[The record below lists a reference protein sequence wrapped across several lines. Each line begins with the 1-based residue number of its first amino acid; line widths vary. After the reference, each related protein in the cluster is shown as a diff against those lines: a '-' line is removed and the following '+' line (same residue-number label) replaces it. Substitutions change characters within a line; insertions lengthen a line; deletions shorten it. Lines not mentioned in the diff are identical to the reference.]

1 MSMYYPCNIMS
12 EKVVSI
18 IVPVYNVEA
27 YLSQCVDS
35 LVNQTYPHIEIILV
49 DDGSTDAS
57 GRICDEYAQRDTRI
71 RVIHKPN
78 GGQSEARNTA
88 LSVAAGYYVMYV
100 DSDDWIAIDTV
111 EKCLAILE
119 KNSEID
125 LLEFG
130 TIDYIDGVP
139 AEYQSYSGG
148 SENEQMSGLNA
159 LRSYSLGNLPSP
171 LAGGKVC
178 VIDKVKELRF
188 LDGRLHEDNVYVFE
202 ALTKVN
208 YYYYLNEPL
217 YFYRRNRV
225 GATTQLLNFKI
236 QDMFLNI
243 RDVRSKMSKEHPE
256 YVIYA
261 NSLMLHRVLDYS
273 FRCYRQGVDVKK
285 FEKMLAP
292 FIESVKAYPIL
303 DPTIKKKLFIY
314 MPRLYVRFTVHVL
327 PKIRQVLRWRP
338 FKGA

>member
-1 MSMYYPCNIMS
+1 MYYPCNVMS
-12 EKVVSI
+12 EKIVSI

-71 RVIHKPN
+71 RVIHKSN
-78 GGQSEARNTA
+78 GGVSVARNTA
-88 LSVAAGYYVMYV
+88 LSVASGYYVMCV
-100 DSDDWIAIDTV
+100 DSDDWIAIDTL
-111 EKCLAILE
+111 EKSIGILE
-119 KNSEID
+119 HHPEID

-130 TIDYIDGVP
+130 STDYIDG
-139 AEYQSYSGG
+139 ELSDSSYSRGW
-148 SENEQMSGLNA
+148 EDIQMSGLQA
-159 LRSYSLGNLPSP
+159 LKSYSLGNLPSP
-171 LAGGKVC
+171 VPWGKIYVRDR
-178 VIDKVKELRF
+178 IKTLSFIE
-188 LDGRLHEDNVYVFE
+188 GRVHEDNTYVFE
-202 ALTKVN
+202 TLTQIEH
-208 YYYYLNEPL
+208 YYYLCTPL

-225 GATTQLLNFKI
+225 GAITYLLNDNI
-236 QDMFLNI
+236 EDMFLNI
-243 RDVRSKMSKEHPE
+243 QDVRDNLLKYSPE
-256 YVIYA
+256 LVIYA
-261 NSLMLHRVLDYS
+261 NSFMLHRVLDYS
-273 FRCYRQGVDVKK
+273 FRCYRQGVDVEK

>member
-1 MSMYYPCNIMS
+1 MSMYYPCNGMS

-78 GGQSEARNTA
+78 GGLSSARN
-88 LSVAAGYYVMYV
+88 AAIPLVSGDYLMYV
-100 DSDDWIAIDTV
+100 DSDDWILEDTL
-111 EKCLAILE
+111 EKSLAILDRHPE
-119 KNSEID
+119 VEV
-125 LLEFG
+125 LEFG
-130 TIDYIDGVP
+130 AIDCIDGVL

-148 SENEQMSGLNA
+148 SEDVQMSGLDA
-159 LRSYSLGNLPSP
+159 LRAYSLGNLPSP
-171 LAGGKVC
+171 LAWGKVY
-178 VIDKVKELRF
+178 VLDQIRELRF
-188 LDGRLHEDNVYVFE
+188 LDGRLHEDNTYIFE
-202 ALTKVN
+202 TLTKVKH
-208 YYYYLNEPL
+208 YYYLNEPL
-217 YFYRRNRV
+217 YVYRRNRV
-225 GATTQLLNFKI
+225 GAITQTLNLKI
-236 QDMFLNI
+236 QDMFLNV
-243 RDVRSKMSKEHPE
+243 RDVRCKMSKEHPE

-273 FRCYRQGVDVKK
+273 FRCYRQGVDVEK

-292 FIESVKAYPIL
+292 FIESVKSYPIL